1 MGEIPSQTLADVNAH
16 GTNDRQGKEAGNE
29 QGDGGGDN
37 GAGGFGNDIID
48 PLVDI
53 TQGKYAEDD
62 GNDRTRIVE
71 YRNGQDA
78 CKHKVA
84 DLACLGSIHHGGVHQ
99 SGGNGNGQILVGLEF
114 FCGRCGNE
122 ERQEGKHAAG
132 KHINDLIGIG
142 SIGNHAQSHQTAH
155 QALDHTGTGNGGH
168 DGAEYAGHHIHEP
181 GNKVFLFFRLGR
193 SCDILLQI
201 QHLQGDVVIFMDAG
215 AKHDLQLAFGKL
227 HANDTIQRLDSILLD
242 LAGIF
247 ELKAQTGHAM
257 PSVHNIVFAADILD
271 DFCDDFSLFH
281 KGEPPSSVS
290 FFLDCVPKRKSST
303 CVVTLIYHGKIS
315 L

>member
-1 MGEIPSQTLADVNAH
+1 MAMA
-16 GTNDRQGKEAGNE
+16 RYW
-29 QGDGGGDN
+29 
-37 GAGGFGNDIID
+37 
-48 PLVDI
+48 LVL
-53 TQGKYAEDD
+53 
-62 GNDRTRIVE
+62 N
-71 YRNGQDA
+71 
-78 CKHKVA
+78 
-84 DLACLGSIHHGGVHQ
+84 
-99 SGGNGNGQILVGLEF
+99 F

-122 ERQEGKHAAG
+122 ERQEGKHTACQ
-132 KHINDLIGIG
+132 HINDLIGIG
-142 SIGNHAQSHQTAH
+142 SIGNHAQSDKTAH

-181 GNKVFLFFRLGR
+181 GNKVLLLFRLGG
-193 SCDILLQI
+193 SGDILLQI
-201 QHLQGDVVIFMDAG
+201 QHLQGDVIIFMDAG

-227 HANDTIQRLDSILLD
+227 HANDTIQRLDGVLLD
-242 LAGIF
+242 LAGIL

-257 PSVHNIVFAADILD
+257 PSVHNIVFATDILD
-271 DFCDDFSLFH
+271 DLCDDFSLFH

>member
-1 MGEIPSQTLADVNAH
+1 MAMA
-16 GTNDRQGKEAGNE
+16 RYW
-29 QGDGGGDN
+29 
-37 GAGGFGNDIID
+37 
-48 PLVDI
+48 LVL
-53 TQGKYAEDD
+53 
-62 GNDRTRIVE
+62 N
-71 YRNGQDA
+71 
-78 CKHKVA
+78 
-84 DLACLGSIHHGGVHQ
+84 
-99 SGGNGNGQILVGLEF
+99 F

-122 ERQEGKHAAG
+122 ERQEGKHTACQ
-132 KHINDLIGIG
+132 HINDLIGVG
-142 SIGNHAQSHQTAH
+142 GVGYNAQSDKTAH

-181 GNKVFLFFRLGR
+181 GNKVFLFLRLGR

-201 QHLQGDVVIFMDAG
+201 QHLQGNVIIFMDAG

-227 HANDTIQRLDSILLD
+227 HANDTIQRLDGVLLD
-242 LAGIF
+242 LAGIL

-257 PSVHNIVFAADILD
+257 PSVHNIVLAADILD
-271 DFCDDFSLFH
+271 DLCDDFSLFH

-290 FFLDCVPKRKSST
+290 FFLDCVPMRKSST